1 MRIYTTC
8 PGMTLLHSRF
18 KTMVMLSPLSMPAP
32 EIQVQLQDRIG
43 SAQAINHHSHD
54 MQRKFGFPLNK
65 KIKPLALDR

>member
-1 MRIYTTC
+1 
-8 PGMTLLHSRF
+8 
-18 KTMVMLSPLSMPAP
+18 MVMLSQLSMQAP
-32 EIQVQLQDRIG
+32 EIYVQLQDRIG